1 MEAEALPIISGLG
14 LTRDAPPLL
23 PPPAP
28 ATTFSGTIRGEKGEP
43 SSSSSNEISVHVV
56 CSGKCKV
63 HGVDNIG
70 TVPAALMTYLAL
82 SELSN
87 EKDKPGTTGARGDSA
102 PSPSSSSPSS
112 SAPVDLV
119 ISAGTAGGFRSRGAQ
134 IGDVYC
140 ATAFANHDR
149 RIPLPKFDEYG
160 VWRTDAHPA
169 PRMVKELSLKTGA
182 VSTGNSLD
190 WHELDMRAMSASE
203 ASVKEMEASGVAW
216 ACSLHGVPLLALKA
230 VTDIVDGGKAAEE
243 EFLANLEKASEA
255 LHFALRGALEF
266 LVGKSVDEL

>member
-28 ATTFSGTIRGEKGEP
+28 ATTFSGKIRKGKEGDGGGG
-43 SSSSSNEISVHVV
+43 SSEISVHVV

-82 SELSN
+82 SELS
-87 EKDKPGTTGARGDSA
+87 KGSGGGDSA
-102 PSPSSSSPSS
+102 APSAAASSSSTPASSPSPS
-112 SAPVDLV
+112 VDLV
-119 ISAGTAGGFRSRGAQ
+119 ISAGTAGGFRSRGAE

-149 RIPLPKFDEYG
+149 RIPLPKFDGYG
-160 VWRTDAHPA
+160 VWKCDAHPA
-169 PRMVKELSLKTGA
+169 PRMVEELQLKTGA

-190 WHELDMRAMSASE
+190 WHELDMTAMNASE

-255 LHFALRGALEF
+255 LHFALKGALEF

>member
-14 LTRDAPPLL
+14 LKRDAPPLL

-28 ATTFSGTIRGEKGEP
+28 ATTFSGKIRKNKGDAP
-43 SSSSSNEISVHVV
+43 EISVHVV

-82 SELSN
+82 SEL
-87 EKDKPGTTGARGDSA
+87 EKKGGGGGGGAST
-102 PSPSSSSPSS
+102 SSSSS
-112 SAPVDLV
+112 PVDLV
-119 ISAGTAGGFRSRGAQ
+119 ISAGTAGGFKSRGAE

-149 RIPLPKFDEYG
+149 RIPLPKFDGYG
-160 VWRTDAHPA
+160 VWKCDAHPA
-169 PRMVKELSLKTGA
+169 PRMVEELGLKTGA

-190 WHELDMRAMSASE
+190 WHELDMTAMNASE

-230 VTDIVDGGKAAEE
+230 ITDIVDGGKAAEE

-255 LHFALRGALEF
+255 LHFALKGALEF